1 MSCKPLPVLHV
12 DGSLT
17 EFVDKNGILHKLA
30 GIGGYL
36 VVNGKIVDK
45 LKKTLENK
53 PCLNFHEN
61 HAIIEGLKWVKSKGF
76 DTVCIKTDSM
86 ESLKLFTNM
95 KKVLSKEDKFF
106 LAQFLALDAHFEWID
121 IEYCSRND
129 EDLAHKLS
137 RSYLKDVDKELIELH
152 QNQKNKMAKIEYDRQ
167 NAELCA
173 PMKIKQAL
181 FNSLDE
187 IAFLQ
192 RM

>member
-17 EFVDKNGILHKLA
+17 EFVDKDGVLHKLA

-36 VVNGKIVDK
+36 VVNGKIVDR

-53 PCLNFHEN
+53 PCLDFHEN

-95 KKVLSKEDKFF
+95 KKVLTKEDKFF
-106 LAQFLALDAHFEWID
+106 LAQFLALDAHFEWIE
-121 IEYCSRND
+121 IKYFTRND
-129 EDLAHKLS
+129 EDLAHQLS
-137 RSYLKDVDKELIELH
+137 RTYLKNIDKDLMELH
-152 QNQKNKMAKIEYDRQ
+152 QNKKGKIPKLEYERQ
-167 NAELCA
+167 NAELCS
-173 PMKIKQAL
+173 PFKIKQAL
-181 FNSLDE
+181 FTSLGE
-187 IAFLQ
+187 IGCII
-192 RM
+192 